1 MQVNQ
6 RFKQPGIKELE
17 MADAAVAILHAG
29 NNLESVLLI
38 RRVEREED
46 PWSGHWSFPGGR
58 RDPGDRDL
66 LDTALRELE
75 EECGIRLERN
85 HMETALPLAVARRRG
100 GRPLQVAPFVFR
112 IDDELPTALQE
123 CEAVESR
130 WVRLSE
136 LRDPGRHRFV
146 SVPRR
151 PVEQQFPGIELDP
164 VPLWGFTY
172 RLITDWLGLV
182 QYSGPL
188 SHAAFETASALLR
201 LLLANGSVLKH
212 DWAERAVHQT
222 WFGQQT
228 VRMAAIED
236 EIPVRAV
243 LAHFSTPQLRVPA
256 LNAIEIRREFLRL
269 AGLAYEEYWICGH
282 GGLGCGS
289 PLLDKEGEPLAA
301 TTDETVDLQ

>member
-1 MQVNQ
+1 M
-6 RFKQPGIKELE
+6 PD
-17 MADAAVAILHAG
+17 ADAAVAILHAG
-29 NNLESVLLI
+29 DNRESVLLI
-38 RRVEREED
+38 RRVEREGD

-58 RDPGDRDL
+58 CDPGDRDL

-130 WVRLSE
+130 WVRFSE

-146 SVPRR
+146 SVPGR

-188 SHAAFETASALLR
+188 SHAAFETASALLQ
-201 LLLANGSVLKH
+201 LLLANGSILKH
-212 DWAERAVHQT
+212 GWAERAVLQT
-222 WFGQQT
+222 WLGQQT
-228 VRMAAIED
+228 VRMAAIEG
-236 EIPVRAV
+236 EIPVPAV
-243 LAHFSTPQLRVPA
+243 LAHFSTPQLQVPA
-256 LNAIEIRREFLRL
+256 LNAIEVRPEFLRL

-289 PLLDKEGEPLAA
+289 PLSDKEREPLAA
-301 TTDETVDLQ
+301 TTDETIDLQ